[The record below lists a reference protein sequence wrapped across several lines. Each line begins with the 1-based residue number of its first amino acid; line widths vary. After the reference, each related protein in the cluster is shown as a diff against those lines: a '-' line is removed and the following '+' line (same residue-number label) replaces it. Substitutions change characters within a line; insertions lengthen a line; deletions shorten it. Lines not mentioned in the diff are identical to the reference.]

1 MNNQYKDPEYHKK
14 YYQEH
19 KAEIAA
25 KRKERYKRAKEK
37 EYKHNYYMANREE
50 IKAKQKA
57 RYAVKKANKN
67 ACITLKTPE
76 NEVYAQVPKI
86 QDVYI
91 HDSFSKQLERII
103 NVLWWIAF
111 AISFVGVAVLFK

>member
-25 KRKERYKRAKEK
+25 KRKESYKKAKDK
-37 EYKHNYYMANREE
+37 EYKHNYYMAHREE
-50 IKAKQKA
+50 ILAKQKA
-57 RYAVKKANKN
+57 RNAVKKANKN
-67 ACITLKTPE
+67 AWITLKTPE
-76 NEVYAQVPKI
+76 NEVFAQVPKI

-91 HDSFSKQLERII
+91 HDFFSKQLERII

>member
-1 MNNQYKDPEYHKK
+1 MRNQYKDPEHHKK

-25 KRKERYKRAKEK
+25 KRKERQKQAKYK
-37 EYKHNYYMANREE
+37 EYKHNYYMAHREE
-50 IKAKQKA
+50 ILAKQKA
-57 RYAVKKANKN
+57 RNQVKKVVKDISA
-67 ACITLKTPE
+67 
-76 NEVYAQVPKI
+76 
-86 QDVYI
+86 I
-91 HDSFSKQLERII
+91 HQIHTEPFIVRSNVQEIHIDDFFSKQLERII